1 MVIPS
6 SISFVGPTFD
16 PPYRSF
22 QQSQLHHIHLT
33 IPQQNINPMVSSTIS
48 TTSLHY
54 NISPLIDNVPL
65 GNPVI
70 VIGALILAISAQS
83 FINSMLEGDQ
93 GLGNYLSDGTGYN
106 KSKFKARKK
115 PNTIDDSYDP
125 TKPLGAG
132 DPLPWLKLPELDFV
146 DVAGQEKK
154 RQKKVQPNKKSVP
167 QRIKDMDKAMERD
180 EKILARLESLKD
192 RMKAEVAMGD
202 LEAAKKIEDELE
214 SIMKKEGYDFS

>member
-16 PPYRSF
+16 PSYRSF
-22 QQSQLHHIHLT
+22 QQSQFQYRHLT
-33 IPQQNINPMVSSTIS
+33 IPHQNINPMVSSSIS
-48 TTSLHY
+48 TTLLHY

-93 GLGNYLSDGTGYN
+93 GLGNYLSDGSGYG

-115 PNTIDDSYDP
+115 PSNVDDP

-154 RQKKVQPNKKSVP
+154 KQKKVQPNKSVP
-167 QRIKDMDKAMERD
+167 ERIKDFDAAMERD
-180 EKILARLESLKD
+180 EKVLAKLESLKD

-202 LEAAKKIEDELE
+202 LEEAKRIEDMLE

>member
-1 MVIPS
+1 MVIPIN
-6 SISFVGPTFD
+6 ISFVGPMSD
-16 PPYRSF
+16 PPYRYF
-22 QQSQLHHIHLT
+22 QQSQLHHRYLT
-33 IPQQNINPMVSSTIS
+33 IPQQNINPIFSSTS

-132 DPLPWLKLPELDFV
+132 DPLPWLKLPELDFI
-146 DVAGQEKK
+146 DVAGREKK
-154 RQKKVQPNKKSVP
+154 KQKKVQPNKKSVP
-167 QRIKDMDKAMERD
+167 EQIKDMDKAMERD
-180 EKILARLESLKD
+180 EKILLKLESLKD

-202 LEAAKKIEDELE
+202 LVAAKRIEDELE

>member
-16 PPYRSF
+16 PSYKSF
-22 QQSQLHHIHLT
+22 QQS
-33 IPQQNINPMVSSTIS
+33 QQNINPMVVSSSTS
-48 TTSLHY
+48 TTSLYY
-54 NISPLIDNVPL
+54 NISPLLNDVPL
-65 GNPVI
+65 GNPII

-125 TKPLGAG
+125 TKPLGTG

-146 DVAGQEKK
+146 DVAGQEEKK
-154 RQKKVQPNKKSVP
+154 RKKVQPNMKSVP

-180 EKILARLESLKD
+180 EKVLAKLESLKD
-192 RMKAEVAMGD
+192 RMKAEVEMGD
-202 LEAAKKIEDELE
+202 LVAAKRIEDELE
-214 SIMKKEGYDFS
+214 SIMKKEGYEFS